1 MIAPAFYWDFGPS
14 SPVNVL
20 PAAMICANLDRLE
33 VYVGGEHFA
42 TVRPDTAGYPHLG
55 YPPFERHNARP
66 RSADLDP
73 GLRKELSA
81 YYASF
86 DDRLAEWLG
95 RELAW
100 RR

>member
-1 MIAPAFYWDFGPS
+1 MDRDRIHVVDSEDFFADPE
-14 SPVNVL
+14 PVYDAVL
-20 PAAMICANLDRLE
+20 DFLGL
-33 VYVGGEHFA
+33 
-42 TVRPDTAGYPHLG
+42 PHLG